1 VKGWWW
7 QGCVPAQKV
16 RRNNTGIFFAAPQS
30 QRGRPDGPRGM
41 TQTHEKTPE
50 ERLREKLAAFD
61 PDFQQ
66 TVINYQK
73 ASTPDG
79 LAQIVLGVL
88 AHHAGDTLAEKQA
101 EKGDGV
107 LLIEDL
113 GFDSLALVEISFQ
126 AEEFVGIVI
135 QIEDFAGIKTLGDL
149 QGFLRAKAFP
159 AAGAA
164 G

>member
-1 VKGWWW
+1 
-7 QGCVPAQKV
+7 
-16 RRNNTGIFFAAPQS
+16 
-30 QRGRPDGPRGM
+30 M
-41 TQTHEKTPE
+41 
-50 ERLREKLAAFD
+50 REKLAAFD

-66 TVINYQK
+66 VVIDYQTK
-73 ASTPDG
+73 RTPEG
-79 LAQIVLGVL
+79 LAKIVLGVL
-88 AHHAGDTLAEKQA
+88 THHAGEALRAKQA

-159 AAGAA
+159 ATGAA